1 MDDITSEVIL
11 DHLVPGRF
19 FGRCLVSLITP
30 SCGSCRSLLQFI
42 TLDESACSLGVE
54 FSTFAKNSD
63 ECFRKAKIFS
73 FKVEAKRSQA
83 FS

>member
-11 DHLVPGRF
+11 DDLVPGRF

-54 FSTFAKNSD
+54 FSTFAKILMSAS
-63 ECFRKAKIFS
+63 E
-73 FKVEAKRSQA
+73 KR
-83 FS
+83 